1 MSAKDTQAAARVAMS
16 KKAKSKKSGMDL
28 KKNIVIGLGVVV
40 GVAALYL
47 AATDD
52 QGRGK
57 KSGGSARGSRAN
69 SYVNDRYFVS
79 DVTSYS
85 AGNFT
90 AAASPFFDRWTYGD
104 VSYGLDGTSIR
115 GEGMIGFAGALQRC
129 EEVDANLEGGAVPS
143 SYDIRTEL
151 PSCTGGAVYDSQNCS
166 SSYAVAAATALSA
179 RFCYHDKEKYA
190 NTRLSPQQIISCDK
204 KSQGCAGGGIDS
216 VWAYIEKKGLFPD
229 SCIPFGGAKSVQC
242 KTDCEPS
249 TKLKAISHCLMS
261 GAKNIKREMWNRGP
275 VVAPLYLKDDF
286 LVYKSGVYTPTDN
299 ANQQYGGDG
308 KPIVV
313 AVTIMGWGRS
323 EGTNYWLVKN
333 SWGANWGEEGYAR
346 VAIGSGAIKEEAVI
360 VGNAATEEAI
370 AEAQAKAEAAAKR
383 KEELKKERAER
394 DARIRERE
402 AQRAAEQAEKASAEE
417 DLDFEDDEEL
427 DLDSDSESEG
437 EGASEQA
444 S

>member
-1 MSAKDTQAAARVAMS
+1 MS
-16 KKAKSKKSGMDL
+16 KKAKTKKTGGADL
-28 KKNIVIGLGVVV
+28 KKNLVIGVGVVV

-52 QGRGK
+52 QGGAK
-57 KSGGSARGSRAN
+57 KRSNSGRGSRAS

-79 DVTSYS
+79 DVTSYA

-104 VSYGLDGTSIR
+104 VSYGLDGVGIR

-129 EEVDANLEGGAVPS
+129 EEVDSNLEGGAVPS

-151 PSCTGGAVYDSQNCS
+151 PSCTGGPVVDSQNCS
-166 SSYAVAAATALSA
+166 SSYAVAAATALAA
-179 RFCYHDKEKYA
+179 RFCYNDQEKYGD
-190 NTRLSPQQIISCDK
+190 TQLSAQQIVSCDK

-216 VWAYIEKKGLFPD
+216 VWAYIEKKGLFPE
-229 SCIPFGGAKSVQC
+229 SCIPFGGAKSVAC

-249 TKLKAISHCLMS
+249 KKLKAISHCLMN

-275 VVAPLYLKDDF
+275 VVAPMLLKDDF
-286 LVYKSGVYTPTDN
+286 LVYKSGVYTPTEN
-299 ANQQYGGDG
+299 ANHQYGGNG
-308 KPIVV
+308 QPINI

-333 SWGANWGEEGYAR
+333 SWGTSWGEEGYAR
-346 VAIGSGAIKEEAVI
+346 VAIGSGAIREESI
-360 VGNAATEEAI
+360 LVGAAATEEAI
-370 AEAQAKAEAAAKR
+370 AEAAAKAEAQAKR

-402 AQRAAEQAEKASAEE
+402 AARAAEQAEKAAAEE

-427 DLDSDSESEG
+427 DLDDAEG
-437 EGASEQA
+437 DEKKGEQKDEA
-444 S
+444 E

>member
-1 MSAKDTQAAARVAMS
+1 MSAKSTADAARAAMS
-16 KKAKSKKSGMDL
+16 KKAKSKKSGGDF
-28 KKNIVIGLGVVV
+28 KKQLVIGFGVVA

-52 QGRGK
+52 QGGGK
-57 KSGGSARGSRAN
+57 KRNSSGRGSRAN

-79 DVTSYS
+79 DVTSYA

-104 VSYGLDGTSIR
+104 VSYGLDGVGIR

-129 EEVDANLEGGAVPS
+129 EEVDANLEGGAVPP

-151 PSCTGGAVYDSQNCS
+151 PSCTGGPVVDSQNCS
-166 SSYAVAAATALSA
+166 SSYAVAASTALAA
-179 RFCYHDKEKYA
+179 RFCYHDQEKYGD
-190 NTRLSPQQIISCDK
+190 TKLSAQQIVSCDK

-216 VWAYIEKKGLFPD
+216 VWAYVEKKGLFPE
-229 SCIPFGGAKSVQC
+229 SCIPFAGAKSAQC

-249 TKLKAISHCLMS
+249 KKLKAMSHCLMS

-275 VVAPLYLKDDF
+275 VVAPMLLKDDF

-308 KPIVV
+308 QPISIAV
-313 AVTIMGWGRS
+313 AIMGWGRS

-333 SWGANWGEEGYAR
+333 SWGTSWGEEGYAR
-346 VAIGSGAIKEEAVI
+346 VALGAIREESII
-360 VGNAATEEAI
+360 VGAAATEEAI
-370 AEAQAKAEAAAKR
+370 AEAAAKAEVEAKR

-394 DARIRERE
+394 DARIKERE
-402 AQRAAEQAEKASAEE
+402 SARAAEQAEKAAAEE

-427 DLDSDSESEG
+427 DLDDTEG
-437 EGASEQA
+437 DEKKGEEKEDAE
-444 S
+444 